1 MTRVLHALP
10 DLAEAVMAA
19 PPAGRR
25 RVVAL
30 AGAPASGKSTLA
42 ETLCAALKEREHSA
56 QVVPMDGF
64 HLHNPILMERGLLA
78 RKGAPETFD
87 AMGFLHLSGR
97 LGQEREVAF
106 PLFDR
111 ARDIA
116 IAGAGIVDEDC
127 QTVIVEGNYLLFDA
141 PVWRDLRPLWD
152 LAVLIDVSIETLRA
166 RLVERWLAHGLS
178 QAEAT
183 ARAEGNDLANAE
195 RVNGALLAAD
205 LRWTGN
211 A

>member
-1 MTRVLHALP
+1 
-10 DLAEAVMAA
+10 
-19 PPAGRR
+19 
-25 RVVAL
+25 
-30 AGAPASGKSTLA
+30 
-42 ETLCAALKEREHSA
+42 
-56 QVVPMDGF
+56 MDGF
-64 HLHNPILMERGLLA
+64 HLHNPILVERGLLA

-87 AMGFLHLSGR
+87 AMGFLHLAGR
-97 LGQEREVAF
+97 LGREPEVAF

-116 IAGAGIVDEDC
+116 IAGAGIVDEAC
-127 QTVIVEGNYLLFDA
+127 ETVIVEGNYLLFDA

-152 LAVLIDVSIETLRA
+152 LAVLIDVSIDTLRA

-183 ARAEGNDLANAE
+183 TRAEGNDLANAE